1 MHAKTVDNII
11 LILNLSKITHFI
23 ENLLGVDI
31 STSVY
36 KRNIMVGCYRTRCN
50 RHPSF
55 MEQIFEER
63 EMPYNVR
70 FSDSVKISC
79 GEKTFLE
86 SKIYGENMDV

>member
-1 MHAKTVDNII
+1 
-11 LILNLSKITHFI
+11 
-23 ENLLGVDI
+23 
-31 STSVY
+31 
-36 KRNIMVGCYRTRCN
+36 
-50 RHPSF
+50 

-86 SKIYGENMDV
+86 SKIYGENMDVW